1 MSCILNLIK
10 SSLSPINPL
19 LLSLFRFLVDILRP
33 EFNVVGRLSDPSDI
47 QFYFK
52 GKDVSPV

>member
-1 MSCILNLIK
+1 MVEVT
-10 SSLSPINPL
+10 LSKHYYMY
-19 LLSLFRFLVDILRP
+19 VCMDILRP
-33 EFNVVGRLSDPSDI
+33 ELDVVGRLPNPSDI